1 MDFASI
7 SKLLQADAKKF
18 QAYAEAKVAIDSLAA
33 KSNLAKEIEA
43 AIVKLQAERA
53 KVEAEVSNATQALE
67 EIDEEAK
74 LVKSMAKDEALAII
88 AKANADAAKI
98 IAAADKDLADTLS
111 MVDDA
116 KKDLAATKKDVDAA
130 KAAKDKLDAQIEAIK
145 KSLGA

>member
-7 SKLLQADAKKF
+7 SKLLQADAKKAL
-18 QAYAEAKVAIDSLAA
+18 AYAEAKVAIDSLAA

-53 KVEAEVSNATQALE
+53 KMEAEVSNATQALE

-74 LVKSMAKDEALAII
+74 LVKSMAKDEASAII